1 VPKKLNFTSLLQAR
15 KARKLSVSEVADYT
29 KISENRLVRFET
41 GDLEPSIPQLTKLG
55 DLYNAPS
62 YSFYRDAPLVLE
74 ATLPDFRKP
83 NPSAANLSP
92 KGLTRLWQIERR
104 GKFVDDLAGALGKSA
119 PKTVGLSR
127 FTNQAVPEAAELRAG
142 FDRWLAT
149 RDKSLRFSGTKED
162 AFQKHLRLFLEI
174 TSCSTSINSAPVDDY
189 LGFYQSL
196 SNTSHIIFI
205 NREVRHEK
213 RRLFTLAHE
222 MAHFVYREEGIS
234 NPFIAK
240 NDIERRCNNYAARFL
255 APDRQVL
262 QIVQSATSSTVNDIA
277 RLVNLVARETL
288 LSRQAATLRLRELDI
303 VSRKAASEFFT
314 HLNMLRRVTEPS
326 SETRKAPPKGRA
338 VVIGKMLSEVG
349 VYAAY
354 TASLALKNRIVDV
367 VDVER
372 GLGLSES
379 IQKDVLDLAAKR
391 FEASA
396 Q

>member
-1 VPKKLNFTSLLQAR
+1 MPKKLNFISLLQAR
-15 KARKLSVSEVADYT
+15 KARKLSVAEVADFT

-55 DLYNAPS
+55 ALYNAPS
-62 YSFYRDAPLVLE
+62 YAFYSDKPLVFE
-74 ATLPDFRKP
+74 ATLPDFRKSS
-83 NPSAANLSP
+83 PSAADLSP
-92 KGLTRLWQIERR
+92 KGLTRLWQVERR
-104 GKFVDDLAGALGKSA
+104 AKFVGDLTLALGTSA
-119 PKTVGLSR
+119 PKTVGLTR
-127 FTNQAVPEAAELRAG
+127 FTNQSVPEAAELRAG
-142 FDRWLAT
+142 FDRWLST
-149 RDKSLRFSGTKED
+149 RDKSLKFSGTKED
-162 AFQKHLRLFLEI
+162 AFQKQLRLFLEI
-174 TSCSTSINSAPVDDY
+174 MSCSTSVNSAPIDDY
-189 LGFYQSL
+189 LGFYQKIPDA
-196 SNTSHIIFI
+196 SHLIFI

-234 NPFIAK
+234 DPFVAK
-240 NDIERRCNNYAARFL
+240 NDIEKRCNNYAAQFL

-262 QIVQSATSSTVNDIA
+262 QIVHAATSSTINDVA
-277 RLVNLVARETL
+277 RLANLVARETL
-288 LSRQAATLRLRELDI
+288 LSRQAATLRLRELDVI
-303 VSRKAASEFFT
+303 TRKAASEFFA

-326 SETRKAPPKGRA
+326 SESRKPAPKGRA

-354 TASLALKNRIVDV
+354 TASLALRNKIVDV